1 MKGDD
6 SKELLNEWASFVPS
20 TKEDWLSNCIHLNK
34 KFSSPLK
41 ICFQQYLLVWGNFKA
56 TPMLVLVHYSR
67 SHPITT
73 SSHSMATLLLV
84 YFTLTQTFP
93 LSPLQTPHSHPLWWI
108 FLLLPWLKTGFS
120 LKTSFFWSCSR
131 LTHPVLQIR
140 KLCVLLILVS
150 YTVGKNPF
158 SYEAHTT
165 WLCYAYPPLLSV
177 YEPFITWAQS
187 SSLLRTSCHLSAM
200 PSSSQITHATNT
212 DLVFLISSYVL
223 KGF

>member
-20 TKEDWLSNCIHLNK
+20 TKEDWLSNCILFNK

-108 FLLLPWLKTGFS
+108 FLSLPWLKTGFS
-120 LKTSFFWSCSR
+120 LKTSFLWSCSW
-131 LTHPVLQIR
+131 LTPPVLEIR
-140 KLCVLLILVS
+140 KLCPDSSFIYCRWKTPVPMKLILRDYVAL
-150 YTVGKNPF
+150 TPLF
-158 SYEAHTT
+158 SQFMD
-165 WLCYAYPPLLSV
+165 PLLL
-177 YEPFITWAQS
+177 EL
-187 SSLLRTSCHLSAM
+187 SLPLYWEHHAISLACHHH
-200 PSSSQITHATNT
+200 PR
-212 DLVFLISSYVL
+212 
-223 KGF
+223 